1 MSNVAE
7 LGQLHNIQI
16 SSSDSLW
23 SLGKKKKKV
32 THQPSTIYGIVSCY
46 SEKAKHIG
54 SIKEMEIFVFKAM

>member
-7 LGQLHNIQI
+7 LGQLCNIQI

-23 SLGKKKKKV
+23 SLGKKKKV
-32 THQPSTIYGIVSCY
+32 THQPSTIYGIVSLY

-54 SIKEMEIFVFKAM
+54 FIKEMETFVFKEM